1 MAVHFYKVKV
11 KDIRKET
18 EECVSVAFDIPQAL
32 QDTFKYTHGQYITL
46 RSFINGEDV
55 RRSYSLCSSPLEN
68 EWRVAIKKVDGGLFS
83 TYANNQLKPGDE
95 IELMPPMGNFT
106 STLDKTRSKKYIAFA
121 AGSGITP
128 VLSVIKTILATE
140 PLSHV
145 TLIYG
150 NRNRHSIIFKEA
162 IEGLKNKYID
172 RFRVI
177 HILSR
182 EITDA
187 AINCGRID
195 KEKCHLLFTNFANI
209 SADEFFICGPQEMI
223 FCIKDFL
230 KEKGIPDNKIHFEL
244 FTTREDISAKK
255 QHSTI
260 TKPGEPQ
267 SKVTI
272 KHDGIAFDFN
282 LDYDGEDILDA
293 ALHHGVDLPYSCKSG
308 VCCTCKARLEEG
320 QVSMD
325 ANYGLEPEEIE
336 AGYILCCQSHPV
348 TEKVVIDFDIK

>member
-1 MAVHFYKVKV
+1 MAVHFYKVKI
-11 KDIRKET
+11 KEIRKET
-18 EECVSVAFDIPQAL
+18 EDCVSVAFDVPAYL
-32 QDTFKYTHGQYITL
+32 QETFKYNHGQYITL

-68 EWRVAIKKVDGGLFS
+68 EWRVAIKKVNGGLFS
-83 TYANNQLKPGDE
+83 TYANVQLKAGDE

-106 STLDKTRSKKYIAFA
+106 STLDKNHSKKYTAFA

-128 VLSVIKTILATE
+128 VLSVIKTILAKE
-140 PLSHV
+140 PSSQV

-150 NRNRHSIIFKEA
+150 NRNRHSILFKEV
-162 IEGLKNKYID
+162 IEGLKNKYIH
-172 RFRVI
+172 RFSVI

-195 KEKCHLLFTNFANI
+195 KQKCHLLFTSFANI
-209 SADEFFICGPQEMI
+209 NADEFFICGPQEMI

-230 KEKGIPDNKIHFEL
+230 KEKGVPDSKIHIEL
-244 FTTREDISAKK
+244 FTAREDKLIKKESTAVAK
-255 QHSTI
+255 QDD
-260 TKPGEPQ
+260 PQ
-267 SKVTI
+267 SKITI
-272 KHDGIAFDFN
+272 RHDGITFDFM
-282 LDYDGEDILDA
+282 LGYDGEDILDA

-308 VCCTCKARLEEG
+308 VCCTCKARLKEG
-320 QVSMD
+320 QVNMD

-336 AGYILCCQSHPV
+336 SGYILCCQSHPSS
-348 TEKVVIDFDIK
+348 ERVVIDFDIK